1 MNVTLAI
8 LKLFRT
14 IPCRRQKLEI
24 CVIREKMFLEITFT
38 TDGEISPRFK
48 LVFDFAEYLRI
59 LLEY

>member
-1 MNVTLAI
+1 MRN
-8 LKLFRT
+8 
-14 IPCRRQKLEI
+14 Q
-24 CVIREKMFLEITFT
+24 REDVLEITFT